1 MSHIE
6 DFQHSTFNFQRYEK
20 KRFGEEVFPGKKRQ
34 ERRPE
39 VAQLDYELSRP
50 CGCAANDGTA
60 VCLYQRLHCWASE
73 IDYGIS
79 RWSITLCSYEL
90 RIPGSYVIT
99 IGCSYGIRTGCSYD
113 IRILGSSDLRTGCSY
128 DIKTSIIDELR
139 VMNRY
144 EHLWAIGIFICC
156 TFAPWNKKHC
166 LTF

>member
-1 MSHIE
+1 MSTCHHIE

-50 CGCAANDGTA
+50 CGCAANNGTA

-99 IGCSYGIRTGCSYD
+99 IGCSCGIRTGCSYD
-113 IRILGSSDLRTGCSY
+113 IRTGCSNWTRIGCFNGIMLPYSY
-128 DIKTSIIDELR
+128 DTRSQGSSR
-139 VMNRY
+139 
-144 EHLWAIGIFICC
+144 GTFI
-156 TFAPWNKKHC
+156 
-166 LTF
+166 

>member
-1 MSHIE
+1 MSTCHHIE

-99 IGCSYGIRTGCSYD
+99 IGCSCGIRTGCSYD
-113 IRILGSSDLRTGCSY
+113 IRTGCSNDIRTGCSNWTRIGCFNGIMLPY
-128 DIKTSIIDELR
+128 SYNTRLECSR
-139 VMNRY
+139 VQ
-144 EHLWAIGIFICC
+144 
-156 TFAPWNKKHC
+156 
-166 LTF
+166 